1 MSKSNIKE
9 KLKRLE
15 KRIAAKEGA
24 ITLTQQ
30 QIDNLFAVYL
40 DIIDSVRFIAE
51 REVLNSGQFTK
62 EQQRAYD
69 DISLR
74 ILDKLMEPPFNDP
87 IKYAKENWPQNFEDG
102 GIYDKMLRGEPLRC
116 EVPQ

>member
-40 DIIDSVRFIAE
+40 DIIDSVRFIADH
-51 REVLNSGQFTK
+51 R
-62 EQQRAYD
+62 
-69 DISLR
+69 
-74 ILDKLMEPPFNDP
+74 
-87 IKYAKENWPQNFEDG
+87 
-102 GIYDKMLRGEPLRC
+102 
-116 EVPQ
+116 